1 MNFVEIPSQ
10 NGPLLLNLDHV
21 TSVQVQ
27 TASGTGKSLVIGLH
41 GTSEVQHIP
50 CTEADQV
57 YEFLSDQLRPTSFVT
72 KRSGPVGFAI
82 GSGKS

>member
-27 TASGTGKSLVIGLH
+27 AASGSGKALVIGIR

-50 CTEADQV
+50 CPEAEQV
-57 YEFLSDQLRPTSFVT
+57 YDFLSDQLRPTSFVT

-82 GSGKS
+82 GSGQS